1 MKVFGCKCDMSY
13 GGGLILVAANN
24 VEEAFLTAAMDEK
37 VCSMFDWADD
47 DGIWCEPDGNINHCW
62 SDVYPL
68 GKWFEVE
75 HLSTD
80 LTESQVIIESCYY
93 E

>member
-1 MKVFGCKCDMSY
+1 MKVFGCKCDMDY
-13 GGGLILVAANN
+13 GGGLVLVAANN
-24 VEEAFLTAAMDEK
+24 VVEAFLTAAMDEK
-37 VCSMFDWADD
+37 VCYEFDWKDD
-47 DGIWCEPDGNINHCW
+47 NDIWCQPDGNINHCR

-68 GKWFEVE
+68 GKWFEVK

-80 LTESQVIIESCYY
+80 LTKPQVIIESCYY